1 METLETCPNTHLDG
15 SFGQEVSTSNSGTMR
30 ACACAAAAS
39 EERQTPPL
47 AKATSTTATVPS
59 TATLN
64 SLMSSSLLDAWLS
77 RTPFYQHSAVG
88 DFSEIDANYRR
99 LIGQLQPH
107 AEGAKLLAL
116 LFSCGVQFV
125 DVDHQIIEQH

>member
-1 METLETCPNTHLDG
+1 
-15 SFGQEVSTSNSGTMR
+15 
-30 ACACAAAAS
+30 
-39 EERQTPPL
+39 
-47 AKATSTTATVPS
+47 
-59 TATLN
+59 
-64 SLMSSSLLDAWLS
+64 SSLLDAWHS

-125 DVDHQIIEQH
+125 DVDHQIIEQHPHIVVQIPVQADRPDFLLAAAHAAASRGASRAGHAAAPVEIESTV